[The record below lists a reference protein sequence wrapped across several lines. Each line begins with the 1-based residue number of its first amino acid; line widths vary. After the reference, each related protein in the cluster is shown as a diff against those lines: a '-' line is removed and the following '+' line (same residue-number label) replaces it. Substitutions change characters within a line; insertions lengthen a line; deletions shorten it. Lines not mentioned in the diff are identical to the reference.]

1 MAALRKIGFD
11 AICLNAALTELAS
24 LVGSK
29 VQKVVT
35 PNEHVVVFQLYL
47 RGATWLNIGTQP
59 EFMTL
64 FAQESPPERGDLT
77 EFGQVLRKGLVNS
90 RLEKVE
96 QVGFD
101 RVFKLHFS
109 HEDGPMTLVGEL
121 MGKHSN
127 LVLLAGKRTIGA
139 LKWVGPSKST
149 RPILPGRDYAPPPF
163 EPKTPLPRLAEGADL
178 KSADGVSPTVRDLLG
193 AMPLQ
198 DLQRLIIAK
207 KFTPCYSPGYGAYPF
222 DLSQLGYPVTACKS
236 FFEALALAWSQEA
249 ERDLIERA
257 RQRLLRQVERALG
270 QREAAITDLENA
282 LQDAERAN
290 RLQREGE
297 LILTYQGMWQGQG
310 DLEVWDYDGSQIQIK
325 MNSELSVKDNAET
338 RFRKAKRAKEGRPM
352 MLDQME
358 RLKRGRDELIDMVT
372 EIEQSQT
379 QAEIEQL
386 RATATARNWLQ
397 RAQIQTDK
405 ADRPYEGHRIKELV
419 APGGYAVLY
428 GENAT
433 SNDYLTLRVAKP
445 SDIWLHVRGA
455 VSAHVIIRT
464 HNQPEKVQKETLLWA
479 ARVAA
484 NHSPQKHSEIVAVDY
499 TLKKYVRR
507 PRGAAAGTVI
517 YEREKTLHVTGLA
530 H

>member
-1 MAALRKIGFD
+1 
-11 AICLNAALTELAS
+11 
-24 LVGSK
+24 
-29 VQKVVT
+29 
-35 PNEHVVVFQLYL
+35 
-47 RGATWLNIGTQP
+47 
-59 EFMTL
+59 
-64 FAQESPPERGDLT
+64 
-77 EFGQVLRKGLVNS
+77 
-90 RLEKVE
+90 
-96 QVGFD
+96 
-101 RVFKLHFS
+101 
-109 HEDGPMTLVGEL
+109 
-121 MGKHSN
+121 
-127 LVLLAGKRTIGA
+127 
-139 LKWVGPSKST
+139 
-149 RPILPGRDYAPPPF
+149 
-163 EPKTPLPRLAEGADL
+163 
-178 KSADGVSPTVRDLLG
+178 
-193 AMPLQ
+193 
-198 DLQRLIIAK
+198 
-207 KFTPCYSPGYGAYPF
+207 
-222 DLSQLGYPVTACKS
+222 
-236 FFEALALAWSQEA
+236 
-249 ERDLIERA
+249 
-257 RQRLLRQVERALG
+257 
-270 QREAAITDLENA
+270 
-282 LQDAERAN
+282 
-290 RLQREGE
+290 
-297 LILTYQGMWQGQG
+297 
-310 DLEVWDYDGSQIQIK
+310 
-325 MNSELSVKDNAET
+325 
-338 RFRKAKRAKEGRPM
+338 M

-386 RATATARNWLQ
+386 RATALARNWLQ

-517 YEREKTLHVTGLA
+517 YEREKTLHVTGLG

>member
-11 AICLNAALTELAS
+11 AICLNVALTELAS

-35 PNEHVVVFQLYL
+35 PNEHVVVFNFIL

-64 FAQESPPERGDLT
+64 FAQESPPERRTLS
-77 EFGQVLRKGLVNS
+77 QVLRKGLVNS

-127 LVLLAGKRTIGA
+127 LVLLAGKRTIGV

-236 FFEALALAWSQEA
+236 FFEALS
-249 ERDLIERA
+249 
-257 RQRLLRQVERALG
+257 RLLG
-270 QREAAITDLENA
+270 
-282 LQDAERAN
+282 
-290 RLQREGE
+290 
-297 LILTYQGMWQGQG
+297 
-310 DLEVWDYDGSQIQIK
+310 
-325 MNSELSVKDNAET
+325 
-338 RFRKAKRAKEGRPM
+338 
-352 MLDQME
+352 
-358 RLKRGRDELIDMVT
+358 LKRPSAISLKGPAKDCF
-372 EIEQSQT
+372 
-379 QAEIEQL
+379 
-386 RATATARNWLQ
+386 
-397 RAQIQTDK
+397 DK
-405 ADRPYEGHRIKELV
+405 LNVRWANQKPPL
-419 APGGYAVLY
+419 
-428 GENAT
+428 
-433 SNDYLTLRVAKP
+433 LTWKMLF
-445 SDIWLHVRGA
+445 
-455 VSAHVIIRT
+455 
-464 HNQPEKVQKETLLWA
+464 
-479 ARVAA
+479 
-484 NHSPQKHSEIVAVDY
+484 
-499 TLKKYVRR
+499 
-507 PRGAAAGTVI
+507 
-517 YEREKTLHVTGLA
+517 KTLSEPIGFSAKGSRRSTHPRYVAGPR
-530 H
+530 